1 MSKIKHIIREVIGSY
16 TDENGAVKE
25 LTTIIGEGW
34 PHSKGDGMDIVLY
47 KNAQEELV
55 TELDHNGKERLVMR
69 PNRLKSFPIN
79 KNEISNA
86 IMDNK
91 LNLTKI
97 VKIVHPKIK
106 KKMNFFLKKNKN
118 KKIVILDIPLL
129 LENKINKKGDM
140 LVFVKSNKKDIL
152 KRLKKRPGFN
162 NKLLIKFKKI
172 QLPLDYKMK
181 KSHFIIKNNFTN
193 KSVKR
198 DIKYILKKI
207 L

>member
-1 MSKIKHIIREVIGSY
+1 MIKIGILGDIGSGKSY
-16 TDENGAVKE
+16 IAKNFGYPVFNADEEVGK
-25 LTTIIGEGW
+25 
-34 PHSKGDGMDIVLY
+34 LY
-47 KNAQEELV
+47 KRN
-55 TELDHNGKERLVMR
+55 KRIFIK
-69 PNRLKSFPIN
+69 LKKVLPKFIYSFPID
-79 KNEISNA
+79 KNEIIKA
-86 IMDNK
+86 ILGNK
-91 LNLTKI
+91 MSLKKI
-97 VKIVHPKIK
+97 SKIIHSEIRKEMSK
-106 KKMNFFLKKNKN
+106 FLKKHVK

-152 KRLKKRPGFN
+152 KRLKKRPSFN
-162 NKLLIKFKKI
+162 SELLIKFKKI